1 MTTLTSPH
9 DLLAAIP
16 FLIGYHPQDSLV
28 LVALKD
34 EAVGMAMRVDMP
46 VGVSAEGYDLLASHF
61 LRDGADGAFI
71 VAYVGEGAVD
81 PENVLINT
89 SAALVR
95 AGIDIKESLIVRD
108 NRFRSMICSDLT
120 CCPPEGSVI
129 PDLGSSRIAAEHVI
143 AGHPMPFEN
152 VDGLVQSIAAVAS
165 SFESVWADEV
175 QAFWVSSDSEE
186 IQELQ
191 RDGATAI
198 IDLVGE
204 YREGRGA
211 EDRELAARVI
221 GRLSDIQV
229 RDFALGSHTD
239 ESADYYWAMWRDL
252 LRIAPRGF
260 VAPIACLFAAMAY
273 ERGEG
278 ALAHKGLD
286 RGLGDDDQYSLA
298 HLLRRVFTAG
308 WPPQS
313 FSAMRKEL
321 HPKVVAAIF
330 G

>member
-71 VAYVGEGAVD
+71 VAYVGAGEVD

-95 AGIDIKESLIVRD
+95 AGIDIKESLIVRN

-120 CCPPEGSVI
+120 CCPPEGSAI

-152 VDGLVQSIAAVAS
+152 EDGLVQSIAALPS

-313 FSAMRKEL
+313 FSAMRIEL

>member
-71 VAYVGEGAVD
+71 VAYVGASAVD

-95 AGIDIKESLIVRD
+95 AGIDIKESLIVRN

-120 CCPPEGSVI
+120 CCPPEGSAV

-152 VDGLVQSIAAVAS
+152 EDGLVQSIAALPS

-313 FSAMRKEL
+313 FSAMRAQL

>member
-71 VAYVGEGAVD
+71 VAYVGAGAVD

-95 AGIDIKESLIVRD
+95 AGIDIKESLIVRN

-120 CCPPEGSVI
+120 CCPPEGSAI

-152 VDGLVQSIAAVAS
+152 VNGLVQSIAAVAS

-260 VAPIACLFAAMAY
+260 VAPVACLFAAMAY

-313 FSAMRKEL
+313 FSAMRTEL

>member
-95 AGIDIKESLIVRD
+95 AGIDIKESLIVRN
-108 NRFRSMICSDLT
+108 NRFRSMICSDLA
-120 CCPPEGSVI
+120 CCPPEGSAI

-313 FSAMRKEL
+313 FSAMRIEL

>member
-34 EAVGMAMRVDMP
+34 EAVGMAMRVDIP

-71 VAYVGEGAVD
+71 VAYVGAGAVD

-95 AGIDIKESLIVRD
+95 AGIDIKESLIVRN

-120 CCPPEGSVI
+120 CCPPEGSAI

-239 ESADYYWAMWRDL
+239 ESADCYWAMWRDL

-313 FSAMRKEL
+313 FSAMRIEL

>member
-46 VGVSAEGYDLLASHF
+46 SDLQASGYDLLASHF
-61 LRDGADGAFI
+61 LRDEVDGAFV
-71 VAYVGEGAVD
+71 VAYVGKGAVD
-81 PENVLINT
+81 PENVLINI

-108 NRFRSMICSDLT
+108 NRFRSMLCSDLT
-120 CCPPEGSVI
+120 CCPPEGSVV
-129 PDLGSSRIAAEHVI
+129 PDLDSSRIAAEHVI
-143 AGHPMPFEN
+143 AGHPMPFES
-152 VDGLVQSIAAVAS
+152 VDGLVQSIAAVPS
-165 SFESVWADEV
+165 SFESAWQDEV
-175 QAFWVSSDSEE
+175 HAFWVSSDSEE

-191 RDGATAI
+191 RDGATAV
-198 IDLVGE
+198 IDLAGE

-239 ESADYYWAMWRDL
+239 ESADYYWVMWRDL

-260 VAPIACLFAAMAY
+260 VAPVACLFAAMAY

-286 RGLGDDDQYSLA
+286 RALGDDDQYSLA

-313 FSAMRKEL
+313 FSAMRAQL

>member
-71 VAYVGEGAVD
+71 VAYVGAGAVD

-95 AGIDIKESLIVRD
+95 AGIDIKESLIVRN

-120 CCPPEGSVI
+120 CCPPEGSAI

-313 FSAMRKEL
+313 FSAMRIEL